1 MSAKATFTDY
11 ELVRAI
17 HIDNKEVLNYLY
29 EHNFAD
35 IERYIINKG
44 GNNKDVS
51 SLLKDSIIELW
62 YNINHHQYEKEKD
75 LNNYLFSLVKDRWAK
90 ENKTSIFIDK
100 IAITTDKSFDKEVVA
115 KCVDVLEPQQKT
127 ILSYHYFEGYD
138 FKRIASILNL
148 KDEKEAE
155 NKFHESEKSLKALL
169 IIRYPSIE
177 QSKDFKNVIINGV
190 VEYRYHELSSFI
202 VSGAVIPEHVRSFN
216 LAWLLVLLIFVLGG
230 IGIWLY
236 ANDYSFT
243 DNEKKTSVVIKKKES
258 QKDDIEKGKLD
269 DSQNAS
275 QDKKQVLEDTINY
288 EQALSDTAKSLDA
301 DFALPPGKIQV
312 INSNGDVI
320 IKEAHDTSGNTDII
334 VKKDELLYTIYSKV
348 RVMSGD
354 DDTLSA
360 DTAKNYTASTAE
372 KTAQLLN
379 PEAKLPTEDKKV
391 TVYQVELWKSP
402 INYKGY
408 KMQKSKIVIFGID
421 RPELV
426 KFIDYDDDIY
436 LQSGTSFYML
446 VPSID
451 FRPFVK
457 VKDKSVIA
465 ELIK

>member
-44 GNNKDVS
+44 GTNKDVS
-51 SLLKDSIIELW
+51 TLLQDSIIELW

-75 LNNYLFSLVKDRWAK
+75 LGTYLFSLVKDRWNK
-90 ENKTSIFIDK
+90 ENKAGNFIDK
-100 IAITTDKSFDKEVVA
+100 IAIPSDKNFDKDVVA
-115 KCVDVLEPQQKT
+115 KCVDVLENQQKT

-155 NKFHESEKSLKALL
+155 NKFLEAEKSLKALL
-169 IIRYPSIE
+169 IIRYPAIE
-177 QSKDFKNVIINGV
+177 QAKDFKNVIINGV
-190 VEYRYHELSSFI
+190 IDYRYHELATFI
-202 VSGAVIPEHVRSFN
+202 GTSAIIPEQERSFN
-216 LAWLLVLLIFVLGG
+216 LAWILVFLVFVLGG

-236 ANDYSFT
+236 VNDYSFS
-243 DNEKKTSVVIKKKES
+243 DNEKKTSVVIKKKDTSTDE
-258 QKDDIEKGKLD
+258 ITKGKLD

-275 QDKKQVLEDTINY
+275 QDKKQATDDTINY
-288 EQALSDTAKSLDA
+288 EQALADTAKSLDA
-301 DFALPPGKIQV
+301 DFAIPPGKIQI

-320 IKEAHDTSGNTDII
+320 IKEAHDTSGNADII

-348 RVMSGD
+348 RVISSD
-354 DDTLSA
+354 EDTLSA
-360 DTAKNYTASTAE
+360 DTTKNYTASSAAKTAE
-372 KTAQLLN
+372 LLN
-379 PEAKLPTEDKKV
+379 PEAKLPQEDKKV

-408 KMQKSKIVIFGID
+408 KMQKSKIIIFGID

-426 KFIDYDDDIY
+426 KFIDYDGDIY

-446 VPSID
+446 MPSID
-451 FRPFVK
+451 FRSFVK
-457 VKDKSVIA
+457 VKDKLVIA
-465 ELIK
+465 ALIK